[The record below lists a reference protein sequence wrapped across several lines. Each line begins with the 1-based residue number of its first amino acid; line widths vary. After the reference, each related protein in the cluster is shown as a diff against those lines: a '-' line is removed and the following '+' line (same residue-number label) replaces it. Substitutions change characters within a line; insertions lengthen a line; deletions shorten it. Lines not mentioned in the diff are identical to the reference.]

1 MSSQMKLS
9 FANHKY
15 WIIAGIVFFGVI
27 LILYPYGTYNSL
39 TLEITRPQAIKIAE
53 DFLKNQN
60 IPLDGFYREAFVESH
75 PIENKYFLKEL
86 GTEGYKKILEDKN
99 WPTRGWEVF
108 IHQNL
113 NKSLPQKNYKV
124 SISSDGRVSGF
135 IQTLPNTVEIPSIKE
150 DEALSLIKNYLSSN
164 TNLDLSKY
172 NLTQN
177 NQNNAGKRT
186 DFTFQWEREE
196 KSIAGKWII
205 KGTVLG
211 NLIGGYSY
219 SFEVPE
225 SERKYFEVGEALFG
239 TGSLI
244 FVIFL
249 MMLAF
254 FLFLKK
260 YHQGEI
266 WFSMGRNLF
275 LFYFLLALL
284 FWTNIWPGFGKG
296 IGLGDLNY
304 FMTKVIALILY
315 GIVVPFFISL
325 LLFAGWAVGESYA
338 RGLWPEKMKGIDGFV
353 KGHWTTIAT
362 GTSLMRGMVLAIGY
376 VVINIAVTLLL
387 NKPHSTVFISNLSM
401 FEIFMGFSPAAY
413 IILHSLTSATLSSV
427 VISFFI
433 INISYQRWKRK
444 WVSIF
449 LAGFVTMLGAV
460 IAQTPPS
467 LNNFAIDLLSYFLFG
482 CAVGYIYFLFDLLTI
497 GSMFFHATLISY
509 GLVLV
514 ASPNSFYQINF
525 IVLCI
530 FFAATPLI
538 YLISWLRKREFVLED
553 YGVPTHIQRISE
565 RERLKKELEIAAKV
579 QLSLLPKEEPKIP
592 GYEISAISI
601 PAIEA
606 GGDYFDFV
614 KLSGNKLGIAIGDVS
629 GKGVG
634 AAIYMT
640 LTKGI
645 LQAHAEE
652 DISPRNVLGK
662 VNRLLYK
669 TIEKNTFVS
678 MFYAILDTNKNTI
691 MYSRAGHNPGI
702 LCSEMGGNTKL
713 LHSKGMALGLEEG
726 HIFTSTLDEEEISLN
741 HGDVFVLYTD
751 GFTEAMN
758 ERHEEYSE
766 ERLIKLIEANRNQST
781 RELLDLILKEVRKFV
796 DNYPQHDDMTLVILK
811 RLNTGDNYV

>member
-1 MSSQMKLS
+1 MSAQMKLS
-9 FANHKY
+9 FTIHKY
-15 WIIAGIVFFGVI
+15 WILAAIVLFAAI

-39 TLEITRPQAIKIAE
+39 TFEITRPQAVKIAE
-53 DFLKNQN
+53 NFLRSQN
-60 IPLDGFYREAFVESH
+60 IALNGFYREAFVETH

-86 GTEGYKKILEDKN
+86 GTNEYKKILQDKD
-99 WPTRGWEVF
+99 WPTRGWE
-108 IHQNL
+108 IYLHQNL
-113 NKSLPQKNYKV
+113 NRSLPQKNYRV
-124 SISSDGRVSGF
+124 YISSDGRILGF
-135 IQTLPNTVEIPSIKE
+135 NQSLPTTVEIQSVNE
-150 DEALSLIKNYLSSN
+150 ERALYLIKNYLSLN
-164 TNLDLSKY
+164 TKINLNDY
-172 NLTQN
+172 ELTQN
-177 NQNNAGKRT
+177 TQNNAGKRT
-186 DFTFQWEREE
+186 DYTFQWEREE
-196 KSIAGKWII
+196 KKLKGKWII
-205 KGTVLG
+205 KGIVLG
-211 NLIGGYSY
+211 DQIGGYSH

-260 YHQGEI
+260 YHQGEV
-266 WFSMGRNLF
+266 WFTMGRNLF
-275 LFYFLLALL
+275 LFYFVLAVL
-284 FWTNIWPGFGKG
+284 FWVNMWPGFGKG

-304 FMTKVIALILY
+304 SLTKIIALTIY
-315 GIVVPFFISL
+315 GVIVPFFISL
-325 LLFAGWAVGESYA
+325 ILFAGWAVGESYA
-338 RGLWPEKMKGIDGFV
+338 RSLWPEKMKGIDGFV
-353 KGHWTTIAT
+353 KGHWGTIAT

-376 VVINIAVTLLL
+376 VLINVSVTLLL
-387 NKPHSTVFISNLSM
+387 DNPKSSVFISNLSM

-413 IILHSLTSATLSSV
+413 IILHSLTSATLSSI
-427 VISFFI
+427 VITFFI

-467 LNNFAIDLLSYFLFG
+467 LNNFAIDLFSYFLFG
-482 CAVGYIYFLFDLLTI
+482 CAIGYIYFLFDLLTI

-509 GLVLV
+509 GLILA

-525 IVLCI
+525 IVLCA
-530 FFAATPLI
+530 FLVVTPLI
-538 YLISWLRKREFVLED
+538 YLISRIRNREFVLEN

-592 GYEISAISI
+592 GYEISAVSI

-614 KLSGNKLGIAIGDVS
+614 KLSGDKLGIAIGDVS

-652 DISPRNVLGK
+652 DVSPQNVLGK

-678 MFYAILDTNKNTI
+678 MFYAILDTNKNSI
-691 MYSRAGHNPGI
+691 LYSRAGHNPGI
-702 LCSEMGGNTKL
+702 LCSQEGGDTKL

-726 HIFTSTLDEEEISLN
+726 QIFTSTLDEEEIFLKR
-741 HGDVFVLYTD
+741 GDIFVLYTD

-758 ERHEEYSE
+758 DRYEEYSE
-766 ERLIKLIEANRNQST
+766 ERLIKLIEANRNLST
-781 RELLDLILKEVRKFV
+781 RELLDLILKAVNKFV
-796 DNYPQHDDMTLVILK
+796 DNFPQHDDMTLVILK
-811 RLNTGDNYV
+811 RI

>member
-1 MSSQMKLS
+1 MQEKKQMSAQMSLS
-9 FANHKY
+9 FTNHKY
-15 WIIAGIVFFGVI
+15 WILAAIVLFAAI

-39 TLEITRPQAIKIAE
+39 TFEITRPQAIKTAE
-53 DFLKNQN
+53 DFLESQN
-60 IPLDGFYREAFVESH
+60 IALDGFYREAFVESH

-86 GTEGYKKILEDKN
+86 GTEGYKKILNDKD
-99 WPTRGWEVF
+99 WPTRGWEVLV
-108 IHQNL
+108 HQNL
-113 NKSLPQKNYKV
+113 NKSLPQKSYNV
-124 SISSDGRVSGF
+124 SVSYDGRILGF
-135 IQTLPNTVEIPSIKE
+135 KQSLPNTVEIPSVKE
-150 DEALSLIKNYLSSN
+150 EEALSLMKNYFSSN
-164 TNLDLSKY
+164 TKFDLNDYTLS
-172 NLTQN
+172 QN
-177 NQNNAGKRT
+177 TQNNAGKRT
-186 DFTFQWEREE
+186 DYTFQWEKQE
-196 KSIAGKWII
+196 KII
-205 KGTVLG
+205 KGKWTITGIVLG
-211 NLIGGYSY
+211 NQIGGYSH

-260 YHQGEI
+260 YHQGEV
-266 WFSMGRNLF
+266 WFAMGRNLF
-275 LFYFLLALL
+275 LFYFVLAVL
-284 FWTNIWPGFGKG
+284 FWANMWPGFGKG

-304 FMTKVIALILY
+304 SLTKIIALIIS
-315 GIVVPFFISL
+315 GIIVPFFISL
-325 LLFAGWAVGESYA
+325 ILFAGWAVGESYA
-338 RGLWPEKMKGIDGFV
+338 RALWPEKMKGIDGFV

-362 GTSLMRGMVLAIGY
+362 GASLMRGMVLGIGY
-376 VVINIAVTLLL
+376 VLLNVVVTLLL
-387 NKPHSTVFISNLSM
+387 NNPHSSVFISNLST

-413 IILHSLTSATLSSV
+413 IILHSLTSATLSSI

-433 INISYQRWKRK
+433 INISYQRWKKK

-482 CAVGYIYFLFDLLTI
+482 CAVAYIYFLFDLLTI

-509 GLVLV
+509 GLVL
-514 ASPNSFYQINF
+514 ASSPNSFYQINF
-525 IVLCI
+525 FILCV
-530 FFAATPLI
+530 FLAVTPLI
-538 YLISWLRKREFVLED
+538 YLISRIRNREFVLEN
-553 YGVPTHIQRISE
+553 YGVPSHIQRISE

-614 KLSGNKLGIAIGDVS
+614 KLNGEKLGIAIGDVS

-652 DISPRNVLGK
+652 DVSPRNVLGK

-691 MYSRAGHNPGI
+691 LYSRAGHNPGI
-702 LCSEMGGNTKL
+702 LCSQEGGDTKL
-713 LHSKGMALGLEEG
+713 LLSKGMALGLEEG
-726 HIFTSTLDEEEISLN
+726 HIFSSTLKEEEISLK

-766 ERLIKLIEANRNQST
+766 ERLIKLIEANRNLST
-781 RELLDLILKEVRKFV
+781 RELLDLILKAVNKFA
-796 DNYPQHDDMTLVILK
+796 DNFPQHDDMTLVILK
-811 RLNTGDNYV
+811 RL

>member
-1 MSSQMKLS
+1 MSEQMSLPFLKN
-9 FANHKY
+9 NHQKY
-15 WIIAGIVFFGVI
+15 WIACAVLFFAAI
-27 LILYPYGTYNSL
+27 IFLYPYGTYDSL
-39 TLEITRPQAIKIAE
+39 TFETSRPQAIKIAE
-53 DFLKNQN
+53 DFLKSQN
-60 IPLDGFYREAFVESH
+60 ISTDGFYTEAFVDSH

-86 GTEGYKKILEDKN
+86 GTEGYKKILSDKD
-99 WPTRGWEVF
+99 WPTRGWEIFV
-108 IHQNL
+108 HQDL
-113 NKSLPQKNYKV
+113 NRSLPQKNYRV
-124 SISSDGRVSGF
+124 YLSSDGRIFGF
-135 IQTLPNTVEIPSIKE
+135 NQTLPSTVEIHSLKE
-150 DEALSLIKNYLSSN
+150 EQALDLLKNYLSAN
-164 TNLDLSKY
+164 TKFDLNEY
-172 NLTQN
+172 TLAQN
-177 NQNNAGKRT
+177 TQNNAGKRV
-186 DFTFQWEREE
+186 DYTFQWEKEE
-196 KSIAGKWII
+196 KSIVGKWII

-211 NLIGGYSY
+211 DQIGGYTY
-219 SFEVPE
+219 TFEVPE

-244 FVIFL
+244 FVIVL
-249 MMLAF
+249 MMTAF

-275 LFYFLLALL
+275 LFYFALAVL
-284 FWTNIWPGFGKG
+284 FWINMWPGFGKG
-296 IGLGDLNY
+296 IGLGDINY
-304 FMTKVIALILY
+304 SLTKTIALIIY
-315 GIVVPFFISL
+315 GLIVPFFISL
-325 LLFAGWAVGESYA
+325 LLFASWTVGESYA
-338 RGLWPEKMKGIDGFV
+338 RSLWPEKMKGIDGFV
-353 KGHWTTIAT
+353 KGHWTTLAT
-362 GTSLMRGMVLAIGY
+362 GTSLMRGMVLGIGY
-376 VVINIAVTLLL
+376 VLLNVAVALLL
-387 NKPHSTVFISNLSM
+387 NKPHSTVFVSNLSM
-401 FEIFMGFSPAAY
+401 LEIFIGFSPAVY
-413 IILHSLTSATLSSV
+413 VVLHSLTSAILASIV
-427 VISFFI
+427 VTFFI
-433 INISYQRWKRK
+433 INISYQRWKKK

-467 LNNFAIDLLSYFLFG
+467 LNNFAIDLLSYFIFG

-497 GSMFFHATLISY
+497 GSMFFHSTLISY
-509 GLVLV
+509 GMILA
-514 ASPNSFYQINF
+514 ASPNGYYLINL
-525 IVLCI
+525 IVLCVLLI
-530 FFAATPLI
+530 VTPVI
-538 YLISWLRKREFVLED
+538 YLLSRIRKKEFILEN
-553 YGVPTHIQRISE
+553 YGVPSHIQRISE

-579 QLSLLPKEEPKIP
+579 QLSLLPKEEPRIP

-652 DISPRNVLGK
+652 DVSPRNVLAK

-678 MFYAILDTNKNTI
+678 MFYAILDTEKNTI
-691 MYSRAGHNPGI
+691 LYSRAGHNPGI
-702 LCSEMGGNTKL
+702 LCSQEGLDTKL

-766 ERLIKLIEANRNQST
+766 ARLIQLIEENRNLNVH
-781 RELLDLILKEVRKFV
+781 ELLQLVLKEVRKFV
-796 DNYPQHDDMTLVILK
+796 DNFPQHDDMTILVLK
-811 RLNTGDNYV
+811 RL

>member
-1 MSSQMKLS
+1 MSAHMNLS
-9 FANHKY
+9 FNNHKY
-15 WIIAGIVFFGVI
+15 WITAAIVLFATI
-27 LILYPYGTYNSL
+27 IILYPYGTYNSL
-39 TLEITRPQAIKIAE
+39 TYEVTRPQAIKIAE
-53 DFLKNQN
+53 DFLKKQN
-60 IPLDGFYREAFVESH
+60 IPLDGFYREAFVEIYK
-75 PIENKYFLKEL
+75 IENKYFLKEL
-86 GTEGYKKILEDKN
+86 GTDGYKKILHNKD
-99 WPTRGWEVF
+99 WPTRGWEVYF
-108 IHQNL
+108 HQNL
-113 NKSLPQKNYKV
+113 NRSLPQKNYRV
-124 SISSDGRVSGF
+124 YIGSDGRILGF
-135 IQTLPNTVEIPSIKE
+135 NQSLPSTVEIPSVKE
-150 DEALSLIKNYLSSN
+150 DEALSLIKNYLSAN
-164 TNLDLSKY
+164 TKFDLNEYTLSQ
-172 NLTQN
+172 NTQN
-177 NQNNAGKRT
+177 SAGKRT
-186 DFTFQWEREE
+186 DYTFHWE
-196 KSIAGKWII
+196 KSEKIIQGKWII
-205 KGTVLG
+205 KGGVLG
-211 NLIGGYSY
+211 NQIGGYSY

-244 FVIFL
+244 FIIFL

-260 YHQGEI
+260 YHQGEV

-275 LFYFLLALL
+275 LFYFVLAIF
-284 FWTNIWPGFGKG
+284 FWLNLWPGFGKG

-304 FMTKVIALILY
+304 YLTKIIALIIY
-315 GIVVPFFISL
+315 GLIVPFFISL

-362 GTSLMRGMVLAIGY
+362 GSSLMRGMVLGIGY
-376 VVINIAVTLLL
+376 VLINVIVELLL
-387 NKPHSTVFISNLSM
+387 NKPHSSIFISNFSM
-401 FEIFMGFSPAAY
+401 LEIFVGFSPAAY
-413 IILHSLTSATLSSV
+413 IILHSLTSATLSSI
-427 VISFFI
+427 VIAFFI
-433 INISYQRWKRK
+433 INISYQHWKKK

-449 LAGFVTMLGAV
+449 MAGLVTMLGTV

-467 LNNFAIDLLSYFLFG
+467 LNNFAIDLISYFVFG
-482 CAVGYIYFLFDLLTI
+482 CAIGYIYFVFDLLTI

-525 IVLCI
+525 IILCLVLVV
-530 FFAATPLI
+530 TPVI
-538 YLISWLRKREFVLED
+538 YFISRLRKREFVLED

-592 GYEISAISI
+592 GYDISAISI

-614 KLSGNKLGIAIGDVS
+614 KLSGDKLGIAIGDVS

-652 DISPRNVLGK
+652 DVSPRNVLGK

-678 MFYAILDTNKNTI
+678 MFYAILDTHKNSLL
-691 MYSRAGHNPGI
+691 YSRAGHNPGI
-702 LCSEMGGNTKL
+702 LCSETGGDTKL

-726 HIFTSTLDEEEISLN
+726 QIFTSTLDEEEISLKS
-741 HGDVFVLYTD
+741 GDIFVLYTD

-766 ERLIKLIEANRNQST
+766 ERLIKLIEENRNLST
-781 RELLDLILKEVRKFV
+781 RALLDLILKEVRKFV
-796 DNYPQHDDMTLVILK
+796 DNFPQHDDMTILVMK
-811 RLNTGDNYV
+811 RLS